1 MEQASASEKRQSK
14 IKKSFL
20 HRVTDERRLLQ
31 LYGEH
36 SVIAY
41 GCRRILL
48 YTQEEIQLLRE
59 KDAVLRILGDGLC
72 CTCFSAGAVTVQ
84 GCIRGV
90 LFESAMTKKK
100 ASDRNEAK
108 Q

>member
-1 MEQASASEKRQSK
+1 MEQASEKRQRNIGK
-14 IKKSFL
+14 TLF
-20 HRVTDERRLLQ
+20 RRATDERRLLQ

-48 YTQEEIQLLRE
+48 YTQEEIQLLRG
-59 KDAVLRILGDGLC
+59 KDTVLRILGDGLC

-84 GCIRGV
+84 GRIRGV
-90 LFESAMTKKK
+90 LFETVAMAKQK
-100 ASDRNEAK
+100 ASCGNGDK
-108 Q
+108 I